1 MVCLRTNFFN
11 RQVETRD
18 RLLADL
24 FVPGLNIISTGNL
37 TLPPEFL
44 WLNDHLPSKTTYSIA
59 SLNEKNRK
67 RWSENQEPEIIT

>member
-24 FVPGLNIISTGNL
+24 FVPGLNISTGNL

-44 WLNDHLPSKTTYSIA
+44 WLNGHLPSKTAYSIA

-67 RWSENQEPEIIT
+67 RWSENQEPETIT